1 VASKN
6 GTNSWC
12 DPFKT
17 WHKILSFDPFANLT
31 SEQVSSGRVYGG
43 QVALWAEQTD
53 EQTLDGMLWPRAAA
67 LAELFWGGDRGG
79 KEACPRDAR
88 KWMASIHDVRNRMV
102 ERGVRANILQPHWC
116 ALRPGE

>member
-1 VASKN
+1 MASKN